1 MVDKAYIEHEIM
13 RRSKYRD
20 ALDYVDSIVVSDIP
34 SGSLSRVIVD
44 FRADTYPSLF
54 LDVAF
59 TITSALDPDT
69 YVTLRW
75 SALPR
80 GDVTEYAESLEVWL
94 DGAAA
99 MMHVNN

>member
-1 MVDKAYIEHEIM
+1 MIDKAYIEHEIM

-20 ALDYVDSIVVSDIP
+20 ALDYVASIEVSYIPGVSLPRVVCE
-34 SGSLSRVIVD
+34 

-59 TITSALDPDT
+59 TIAATLDADT

-75 SALPR
+75 SALPH
-80 GDVTEYAESLEVWL
+80 GDVTDYAEPLEVWL